1 MPINT
6 IKTIMNNFY
15 KLILTALLMPSLAA
29 MAQDN
34 CASALLIEPGYYIVD
49 AVNGTELPAV
59 TCSGAQGGAETAEWY
74 TYTPDADYNMTVS
87 SYING
92 ITPVD
97 TRMHIYTGT
106 CGNLTCA
113 GGDDDTGPG
122 YSSIATMNVEAGV
135 TYTIVWDNYW
145 TNAGFTF
152 SLTVTDPIVTLVGF
166 TPTTVSVGAQAVMD
180 MNGDYLDD
188 LVAAGSQS
196 LSIAYQMPDGSF
208 NTQSLPIS
216 GEVANSPSW
225 SMCGGDLDGNGF
237 NDLIFAGGSGASF
250 IWANDNGTAYNEIS
264 DGNYIFCQ
272 RSNLVDI
279 DADGNLDAFV
289 CHDVAPN
296 VWYMNN
302 GTQNF
307 EWNQGGLGDTP
318 DGGNYGSV
326 WIDYDND
333 CDIDMFI
340 AKCRG
345 GNSAANINQMHR
357 NNGDGTF
364 TEVGPEI
371 GLADNV
377 QTWSSA
383 WADYDNDG
391 DMDVVVGASSF
402 TNGGHKVMINDG
414 YGNFTNQTTGTG
426 FDTFASTGIEWAPAD
441 FNNDGFVDVI
451 GAGNTIMVNNGNM
464 TFSPSPVNFGVGPM
478 GDINNDGF
486 IDVVAGGTAHLNTPN
501 GNNHITINMQGTSS
515 NKNGIGARVTLYTAN
530 GQQIRDV
537 RSGEGFRYMSTLNV
551 HFGLGEE
558 EEIDRITVCWPSGIT
573 DEILNPAINQ
583 TLTIVEGTQI
593 LSVAESTE
601 TIDFTIFP
609 NPAFDFIS
617 VNGTSSSAVTILDI
631 SGKLIQSVTMVQQR
645 IDVSDLAP
653 GVYFVQANTAE
664 GIQQKKFIK
673 Q

>member
-1 MPINT
+1 M
-6 IKTIMNNFY
+6 K
-15 KLILTALLMPSLAA
+15 KLYTLTLAA
-29 MAQDN
+29 LIFQSLSLTAQDN
-34 CASALLIEPGYYIVD
+34 CSTALLIEPGYYIVD
-49 AVNGTELPAV
+49 VVNGTELPAV
-59 TCSGAQGGAETAEWY
+59 TCSGQQGGAEYAEWY
-74 TYTPDADYNMTVS
+74 TYTPDADYSMTVS
-87 SYING
+87 SYVTG
-92 ITPVD
+92 VTPVD

-106 CGNLTCA
+106 CGNLTCV

-135 TYTIVWDNYW
+135 TYTIVWDNFW

-152 SLTVTDPIVTLVGF
+152 SLTVTDPVINLLSF
-166 TPTTVSVGAQAVMD
+166 TPMTVSVGAQAVMD

-196 LSIAYQMPDGSF
+196 LSVAYQQPDGTFS
-208 NTQSLPIS
+208 TQSLPIS
-216 GEVANSPSW
+216 GGVANTPSW

-250 IWANDNGTAYNEIS
+250 IWANDNGTAYNEVS

-345 GNSAANINQMHR
+345 GNSPANINQMHR

-364 TEVGPEI
+364 TEVGAEI

-414 YGNFTNQTTGTG
+414 YGNFTDQTAGTG
-426 FDTFASTGIEWAPAD
+426 FDIFVSTGIEWAPAD

-451 GAGNTIMVNNGNM
+451 GAGNTIMVNNGDM
-464 TFSPSPVNFGVGPM
+464 TFTPSLINFGVGPM

-486 IDVVAGGTAHLNTPN
+486 IDVVAGGTAHMNVPN
-501 GNNHITINMQGTSS
+501 GNNYITMNMQGTSS
-515 NKNGIGARVTLYTAN
+515 NKNGIGARVTLYTAS

-551 HFGLGEE
+551 HFGLGQE
-558 EEIDRITVCWPSGIT
+558 EEIDRITVCWPSGIV
-573 DEILNPAINQ
+573 DEIFNPAINE
-583 TLTIVEGTQI
+583 TLTIVEGTAI
-593 LSVAESTE
+593 LSIDNTE
-601 TIDFTIFP
+601 TNSFNVYP
-609 NPAFDFIS
+609 NPAFDFITLS
-617 VNGTSSSAVTILDI
+617 GTNSSAVTIVDI
-631 SGKLIQSVTMVQQR
+631 SGKIVQSVAMTQQR

-653 GVYFVQANTAE
+653 GVYFVQANTSQ
-664 GIQQKKFIK
+664 GIQQKKFLK